1 MHHRLLATQALARPT
16 GIGGPDAP
24 SSSLSMRV
32 PRRSVEKSARW
43 RRAKCHRA
51 IKPAAASLDQDASP
65 AGAGPPVTPGFPPPS
80 MSMRV
85 PLLVAAAVF
94 VFVTVASQVA
104 LRLAAHGM
112 DQEAKRLGRVYLDG
126 LSAAILPALRAQ
138 DDAALR
144 EALERAMGFREG
156 ISERRMVVATP
167 NGRILAEAGIGPD
180 PDWLA
185 PLHRGNVGSA
195 WEVSSDGDAVWVQRP
210 LVDGTLVALIAAK
223 LDVGSIMERR
233 DSLRFATLAFGLA
246 VAALGG
252 GLAALAVRQALRPVL
267 VVTEALGR
275 SGAGAIAPIPTAA
288 MPPPGTEGARLAAAF
303 NSMVAHVAE
312 RETLAR
318 RLSERERAATLG
330 RLAATVAH
338 EVRNPLAGML
348 TAVDSA
354 RDFGDDATERA
365 EALQVIER
373 GLRQIEGVVTSILAV
388 HRDGGPPRPLEAADL
403 DDLRLLASPEAARR
417 GIDLE
422 WRVDLPHPFPTDAS
436 LLRQAALNLLL
447 NAVAATPA
455 GRQVMLDARRTK
467 PGLLTV
473 TIEDQGPGLPAGAEQ
488 RLHGQGE
495 EAEGRG
501 LGLDVVATLARRLG
515 ASVMAEP
522 GRGDQGTRV
531 TLLVPEAEAAAA
543 GPA

>member
-1 MHHRLLATQALARPT
+1 MTN
-16 GIGGPDAP
+16 
-24 SSSLSMRV
+24 SL
-32 PRRSVEKSARW
+32 
-43 RRAKCHRA
+43 
-51 IKPAAASLDQDASP
+51 
-65 AGAGPPVTPGFPPPS
+65 PPFH
-80 MSMRV
+80 MSKGV
-85 PLLVAAAVF
+85 PLLAAAAVF
-94 VFVTVASQVA
+94 LFVTVTSQVA

-112 DQEAKRLGRVYLDG
+112 DQEAERLGRVYLDG

-138 DDAALR
+138 DDDALR

-156 ISERRMVVATP
+156 ISERRMIVATP
-167 NGRILAEAGIGPD
+167 AGRILAEAGIGPD

-185 PLHRGNVGSA
+185 PLHRGNSGSA
-195 WEVSSDGDAVWVQRP
+195 WEVAPDGQAVWVQRP
-210 LVDGTLVALIAAK
+210 LFDGALVALIAAK
-223 LDVGSIMERR
+223 LDVGSITERR
-233 DSLRFATLAFGLA
+233 DRLRFATLAFGLA

-252 GLAALAVRQALRPVL
+252 GLAALAARQALRPVL

-275 SGAGAIAPIPTAA
+275 SGAGAISPVSPDA

-303 NSMVAHVAE
+303 NGMVGHVAE
-312 RETLAR
+312 REALAR

-354 RDFGDDATERA
+354 REFGDDAAERA

-388 HRDGGPPRPLEAADL
+388 HRDGGPPRPLEAGDF
-403 DDLRLLASPEAARR
+403 DDLRLLAAPEAARR
-417 GIDLE
+417 SIDLE
-422 WRVDLPHPFPTDAS
+422 WHVQLPHPFATDAS
-436 LLRQAALNLLL
+436 LLRQVALNLLL

-455 GRQVMLDARRTK
+455 GRRVALDVRAA
-467 PGLLTV
+467 GAALLTV
-473 TIEDQGPGLPAGAEQ
+473 AIEDEGPGLPPAAER
-488 RLHGQGE
+488 RLHGHEE

-515 ASVMAEP
+515 AAVAVEA
-522 GRGDQGTRV
+522 GRGGQGTRV
-531 TLLVPEAEAAAA
+531 TLSVPEAGAV
-543 GPA
+543 PA